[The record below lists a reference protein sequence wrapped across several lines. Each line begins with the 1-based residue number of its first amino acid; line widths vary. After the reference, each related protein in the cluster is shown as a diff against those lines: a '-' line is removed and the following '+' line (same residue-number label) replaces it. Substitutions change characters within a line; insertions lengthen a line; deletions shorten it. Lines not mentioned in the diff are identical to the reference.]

1 MLDIHTYSTKY
12 PIPVGAQSLSCLTLC
27 DPVEYSL
34 SGSSGQGVFQARIL
48 EQVAISYSRGSAD
61 QGMELASLS
70 SPALAGGFF
79 TTVPPREPS
88 IYVYKYTYTFAGI
101 VYTSPSPVTF

>member
-70 SPALAGGFF
+70 SPALAGGFSTTEPLGKPQKQKF
-79 TTVPPREPS
+79 TALEETLAVLFLPPSVPN
-88 IYVYKYTYTFAGI
+88 
-101 VYTSPSPVTF
+101 